1 MPFITILKKLIFY
14 SFFWLFYL
22 ISQVG
27 QYDKVVSQMRQS
39 AGPRADM
46 SNIVDIIFAHKQYR
60 YYHPTNLQNS
70 HNFPTKIKKIQQYCS
85 IQNTFIIAFF
95 SVIIILLEW
104 SDLKV
109 STYDVQN

>member
-1 MPFITILKKLIFY
+1 MPFITILKKLIFD

-60 YYHPTNLQNS
+60 YYHPTKHTNLQQ
-70 HNFPTKIKKIQQYCS
+70 FKYCS
-85 IQNTFIIAFF
+85 IQNTFIIAVFF
-95 SVIIILLEW
+95 SVIILLQL

-109 STYDVQN
+109 STCNVQN